1 MENIT
6 GKNVLHKIG
15 PFSAS
20 NIVIANM
27 VGAGIFTTSGL
38 IMSGIGNPWFLII
51 LWVTGGIIALCGALS
66 YAELGAAMPQAGGDY
81 IFLSRLYSPLFGFL
95 SGWVSF
101 VAGFS
106 APIAASAIGF
116 SEYLFRAFP
125 ELAQVG
131 NHGLF
136 PGVHLD
142 KILAIALILL
152 FTLIHL
158 HGLKFGSKIQNWLTI
173 MKVLL
178 LVVLIV
184 AGLSFGKGNFTHLSQ
199 GTPANFNFSTIKTFG
214 LSLMWV
220 MFAYSGWNA
229 STYIGS
235 EIKNPE
241 RNIPRSLLFG
251 TGIVMILYVLL
262 NLVFVYATPP
272 EEMKGVISIGGL
284 TVKNLFGSSM
294 DFVFSLLIAFALF
307 SSLSAFIILGPRIY
321 YSMARDGYF
330 FKFAANV
337 HPKYKVPSAAII
349 VQAVMAIIIVLSG
362 TFDQILTYM
371 GFSLGIFPVLAVA
384 GVFKLRAEGNNKR
397 IIKVFPVH
405 LILYLFF
412 GVMILLLSY
421 LERPVESSIAL
432 ATAVAGIPFFY
443 YFKKMKSLG

>member
-1 MENIT
+1 MENKE
-6 GKNVLHKIG
+6 GNHVPHKIG

-38 IMSGIGNPWFLII
+38 IMSGIGNPWILII
-51 LWVTGGIIALCGALS
+51 LWITGGIIALCGALS
-66 YAELGAAMPQAGGDY
+66 YAELGAAMPEAGGDY
-81 IFLSRLYSPLFGFL
+81 IFLSRLYSPIFGFL
-95 SGWVSF
+95 AGWVSF

-116 SEYLFRAFP
+116 SDYMFRAFP
-125 ELAQVG
+125 RLGQAG

-136 PGVHLD
+136 PGIHLD

-158 HGLKFGSKIQNWLTI
+158 RGLKFGSKIQNWLTI
-173 MKVLL
+173 LKVLL
-178 LVVLIV
+178 IVVLII
-184 AGLSFGKGNFTHLSQ
+184 AGLSFGKGDFAHFSQ
-199 GTPANFNFSTIKTFG
+199 GAPASFSFSTIKTFG
-214 LSLMWV
+214 LSLMWI

-241 RNIPRSLLFG
+241 KNIPGSLLYG

-262 NLVFVYATPP
+262 NLVFIYATPP
-272 EEMKGVISIGGL
+272 EGMKGVISIGGL
-284 TVKNLFGSSM
+284 TVKNLFGNSM
-294 DFVFSLLIAFALF
+294 EFVFSLLIAFALF
-307 SSLSAFIILGPRIY
+307 SSLSEFIILGPRIY
-321 YSMARDGYF
+321 YSMARDGLF
-330 FKFAANV
+330 FKFAAKV
-337 HPKYKVPSAAII
+337 HPKYQVPSAAII

-371 GFSLGIFPVLAVA
+371 GFSLGIFPILAVA

-397 IIKVFPVH
+397 IMKGFPLH

-412 GVMILLLSY
+412 GVTILILSY

-432 ATAVAGIPFFY
+432 ATALAGIPFFY
-443 YFKKMKSLG
+443 YFKMKKQLG